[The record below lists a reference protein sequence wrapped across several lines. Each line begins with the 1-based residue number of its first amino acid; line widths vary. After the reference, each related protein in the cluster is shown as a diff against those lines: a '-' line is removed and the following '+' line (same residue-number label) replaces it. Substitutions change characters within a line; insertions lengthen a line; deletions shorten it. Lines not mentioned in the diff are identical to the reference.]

1 MSSNYLQ
8 NLVDLDTY
16 YVSANDVNY
25 RALSASNISYRKT
38 IVFGQNGNSIG
49 SFAFLNPGT
58 STEQYNSPIINAP
71 KVDYDPLSVIGATK
85 DCVYYLSNTDNKVY
99 QKGIPNQSGLYF
111 ENNPQTPYF
120 SLGGTIS
127 RSSPVQAGNLS
138 NWSQI
143 AVGYQSGL
151 AIRNGVLYAWG
162 FVGNIIGPAIVYS
175 PIQIAPGNNWY
186 KVAVSTDEAAAIK
199 TDATLWTWG
208 SNLRGGLGLGD
219 QTARVSSPTQVG
231 TLSDWSEV
239 SCGYY
244 HMLSIKYDGTL
255 WSWGNNSYGQLGL
268 SDQTDRSSP
277 VQIGLLSNW
286 SKIFASRFSSVAIKT
301 DGTLWT
307 WGAGGNGQL
316 GLSNTTSRSSPVQ
329 VGALSNWAQITGA
342 TVNTKAIKTD
352 GTMWA
357 WGSDGFGSLGLN
369 TTAIVYSPVQVGS
382 LSNWYQVGGG
392 ERGNSYWAL
401 KTDGTLWA
409 CGYNSSGQ
417 LGLGN
422 TINTYTFIQVGSLSN
437 WTKVFGNGLYG
448 AAQKSD
454 GTLWTCGNGNYLAIF
469 DRADNPYKQ
478 LSGF

>member
-99 QKGIPNQSGLYF
+99 QKGINPLTNL
-111 ENNPQTPYF
+111 ENRPQIPYF
-120 SLGGTIS
+120 NIS
-127 RSSPVQAGNLS
+127 TGSMSTPVQSGNLS
-138 NWSQI
+138 NWSQV
-143 AVGYQSGL
+143 AVGYQAGL

-162 FVGNIIGPAIVYS
+162 FVGNIIGLFAQISS
-175 PIQIAPGNNWY
+175 PVQIARGNNWY
-186 KVAVSTDEAAAIK
+186 KVAVSVDEAAAIK

-208 SNLRGGLGLGD
+208 NNTYGGLGLGD
-219 QTARVSSPTQVG
+219 QTARISSPTQVG

-268 SDQTDRSSP
+268 SDQINRSSP
-277 VQIGLLSNW
+277 VQVGLLSNW
-286 SKIFASRFSSVAIKT
+286 SKIFAGRFSSVAIKT

-307 WGAGGNGQL
+307 WGNNGNGQL
-316 GLSNTTSRSSPVQ
+316 GLSNTTNRSTPVQ

-382 LSNWYQVGGG
+382 LSNWYQVAGS
-392 ERGNSYWAL
+392 ERGNAYWAL

-409 CGYNSSGQ
+409 CGYNASGQ
-417 LGLGN
+417 LGLGD
-422 TINTYTFIQVGSLSN
+422 TISKYTFIQVGSLSN
-437 WTKVFGNGLYG
+437 WTKVFGNGQVWG
-448 AAQKSD
+448 AAQKND
-454 GTLWTCGNGNYLAIF
+454 GTLWTCGNGNYVAIF
-469 DRADNPYKQ
+469 DQISNPYKQ